1 MSLGREAQ
9 IRWGAEL
16 KGPGLGAWSRRRND
30 NRQSLPAPQ
39 QHQILL
45 LQQPWKEMVMAG
57 KPWKLYIIFGSFQAF
72 AQIISVVWT
81 SKGKTKVLQTW
92 TEPKHTWNKDKHC
105 RCSYSLSPSLT
116 PSCISDIS
124 MQWRFQSSLV
134 HQSGRWQNAGQ
145 LRLVQIVSHC
155 KGLRSKSWF
164 IYSFLCSRSQI
175 LNSCQNA
182 VPILWDMFC
191 SWASQKNHLM
201 PSRKSFTSWS
211 ILMTTVPTNTFKRL
225 WSSFRSSTMLCI
237 TNQLVK
243 EKTASQSKRENSY
256 IQANNSI
263 GDIDSIFPH
272 RAWHP
277 L

>member
-45 LQQPWKEMVMAG
+45 SQQPWKEMVMAG

-182 VPILWDMFC
+182 VPILWDMFAVEQVKKIIWC
-191 SWASQKNHLM
+191 PQGNPLLAGLYWWLPSQRIHLKDYD
-201 PSRKSFTSWS
+201 PLSEAVQCYALQINWWK
-211 ILMTTVPTNTFKRL
+211 KRL
-225 WSSFRSSTMLCI
+225 HLSP
-237 TNQLVK
+237 K
-243 EKTASQSKRENSY
+243 EKTLTYRQ
-256 IQANNSI
+256 II
-263 GDIDSIFPH
+263 LLVI
-272 RAWHP
+272 
-277 L
+277 